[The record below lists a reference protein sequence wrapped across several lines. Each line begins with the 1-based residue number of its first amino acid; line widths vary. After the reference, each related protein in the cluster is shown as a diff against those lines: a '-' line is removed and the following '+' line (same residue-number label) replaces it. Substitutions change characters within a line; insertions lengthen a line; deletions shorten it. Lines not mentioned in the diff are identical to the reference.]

1 MAHRSQPLRV
11 AALGMGAIGTAV
23 AAALASGE
31 VQNARLAG
39 VIVRRPDASGSP
51 AFPII
56 GLDDALRSSDLV
68 AECAGVP
75 AVRVEG
81 VRVIEAGVDLLV
93 SSVGALVDELF
104 RIRMLTQGPGRCFTT
119 SGAVGGLDVLSAASR
134 GGGLS
139 AAQLVT
145 TKAPAAVVQ
154 EWMSGEQRRTLLEAA
169 GPITAFSGN
178 VKDAIDLFPRSL
190 NIAAAIAL
198 ATDLWDELVVTM
210 VADPNAALTTHAVSA
225 SGTSGD
231 YEFTIRNRPH
241 PRNPATSGVVPAAV
255 LNDIERL
262 AR

>member
-11 AALGMGAIGTAV
+11 TVLGMGAIGTAV
-23 AAALASGE
+23 ATALASGE
-31 VQNARLAG
+31 LQNARLAG
-39 VIVRRPDASGSP
+39 VIVRRPDAREAQ
-51 AFPII
+51 AFPVID
-56 GLDDALRSSDLV
+56 LEEALRSSDLV

-75 AVRVEG
+75 AVQVEG
-81 VRVIEAGVDLLV
+81 VRVIEAGIDLLV
-93 SSVGALVDELF
+93 SSVGALVDEPF
-104 RIRMLTQGPGRCFTT
+104 RKRMLTQGPGRCFTT
-119 SGAVGGLDVLSAASR
+119 SGAIGGLDVLSAASR

-154 EWMSGEQRRTLLEAA
+154 EWMSEGQRRDMMEAA

-178 VKDAIDLFPRSL
+178 VKEAINLFPRSL
-190 NIAAAIAL
+190 NIAVALAL

-210 VADPNAALTTHAVSA
+210 VADPDAALTTHAVSA
-225 SGTSGD
+225 SGGSGD

-241 PRNPATSGVVPAAV
+241 PHNPATSGVVPAAV